1 MPGEVAA
8 ELIDR
13 ILAARHGAMKSTVI
27 ASWKSESDRQ
37 IADIDAEKIKGAP
50 QEKSLARAHKVGGM

>member
-1 MPGEVAA
+1 MPVVVEA

-13 ILAARHGAMKSTVI
+13 ILAAQQGAMELPGI
-27 ASWKSESDRQ
+27 ASWKSESDRR